1 MEKALEE
8 LLRKRHESSAS
19 SSHRSNFKR
28 IKKLE
33 IVKRKTLYGFY
44 SESFL
49 FVKVF
54 FRDPNDI
61 SKLSAI
67 LDVNI
72 ILFLHV
78 FKQG

>member
-8 LLRKRHESSAS
+8 LLRKRYESNTS
-19 SSHRSNFKR
+19 SSNRSNFKR

-33 IVKRKTLYGFY
+33 IVRRKTLYGFY
-44 SESFL
+44 DESFL

-54 FRDPNDI
+54 LRDPNDI

-67 LDVNI
+67 LDVNFI
-72 ILFLHV
+72 Y
-78 FKQG
+78 

>member
-8 LLRKRHESSAS
+8 LLRKRYESSNS
-19 SSHRSNFKR
+19 SNRANFKR

-33 IVKRKTLYGFY
+33 MVRRKTIYGFY

-54 FRDPNDI
+54 LRDPNDI
-61 SKLSAI
+61 SKLATI
-67 LDVNI
+67 LDVI
-72 ILFLHV
+72 TILYSL
-78 FKQG
+78 